1 MDAQLLTL
9 SKIFTE
15 RLFRIP
21 DYQRG
26 YAWTEKQLKDFW
38 SDVCQLENDPNHY
51 TGVLTL
57 ESVPRPNFS
66 QWEDDL
72 WIISSKNYEPY
83 FIVDGQQ
90 RLTTSIILNCLSKT
104 LRIRL
109 I

>member
-1 MDAQLLTL
+1 MDNQLLTL

-38 SDVCQLENDPNHY
+38 NDIQQLGPNNNHY

-57 ESVPRPNFS
+57 EGVPADVCY
-66 QWEDDL
+66 QWDDDL
-72 WIISSKNYEPY
+72 WIIEAKSY
-83 FIVDGQQ
+83 
-90 RLTTSIILNCLSKT
+90 
-104 LRIRL
+104 
-109 I
+109 